1 MQALL
6 RGTAKERGEFYQLLV
21 NMGAVS
27 PNEIRALEEMDQRP
41 ELDRFRIPLNMT
53 VVRDDGTP
61 MPAEK
66 LPPNTP
72 T

>member
-1 MQALL
+1 
-6 RGTAKERGEFYQLLV
+6 
-21 NMGAVS
+21 MGAVS

-53 VVRDDGTP
+53 VVGPDGLP

-66 LPPNTP
+66 LPANTP